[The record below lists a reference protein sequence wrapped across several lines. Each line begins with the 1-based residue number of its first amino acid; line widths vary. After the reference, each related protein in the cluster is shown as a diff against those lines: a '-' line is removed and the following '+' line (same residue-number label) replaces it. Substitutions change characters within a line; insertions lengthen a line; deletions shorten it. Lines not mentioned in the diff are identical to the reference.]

1 MNLKYTL
8 ISPPL
13 HLAFSLLPLRAYLFR
28 VFIFFPLFCGLI
40 LIMVMAGQCLFGLWE
55 NVKQSRVFGFMRL
68 WVWDLMKNMNKLQS
82 GLSEQFSLDAFIFE
96 ENCFYSAI
104 LAFTVF
110 LDRWWENVGK
120 EDGERRKE
128 MWV

>member
-28 VFIFFPLFCGLI
+28 VFFFFLGGLI

-82 GLSEQFSLDAFIFE
+82 GLSVQFSLDALIFE

-120 EDGERRKE
+120 EDGKWRKE